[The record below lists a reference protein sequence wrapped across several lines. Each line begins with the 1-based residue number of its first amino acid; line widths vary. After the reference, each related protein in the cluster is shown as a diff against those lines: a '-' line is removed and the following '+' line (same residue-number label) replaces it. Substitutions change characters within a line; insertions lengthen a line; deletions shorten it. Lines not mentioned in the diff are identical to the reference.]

1 MVFTYRDYTLTYGEA
16 PCAVFLYTDENKQHF
31 YEHTGT
37 LTKNGI
43 LIGNYRGDLSTF
55 QKLEKTL
62 RAKNNPPTPAP
73 CSKRPPF
80 TFDAV
85 VTSYEKFLSLFPVNS
100 VFMYEYTINGRK
112 WCKYLRRYET
122 ITKYLTAEIY
132 DLELHVNNFINKYG
146 YYGFSYKTVVLE
158 DSTTLVH
165 IK

>member
-1 MVFTYRDYTLTYGEA
+1 MVFTYKDYTLTYGEVPNEPNYYTGSLTRSGKLVA
-16 PCAVFLYTDENKQHF
+16 LYN
-31 YEHTGT
+31 
-37 LTKNGI
+37 
-43 LIGNYRGDLSTF
+43 GDLSTF

-80 TFDAV
+80 TYDAV

-100 VFMYEYTINGRK
+100 VFMYEYSFNGRK
-112 WCKYLRRYET
+112 YNRYTELYEV

-132 DLELHVNNFINKYG
+132 DIESHVNTFINKFG
-146 YYGFSYKTVVLE
+146 YYGFRYKTFILA
-158 DSTTLVH
+158 DDTTIVY